1 MGLFSGIA
9 GKVLGTAVGSAFGMP
24 QLGGMIGGAV
34 LGGSGGSSGG
44 GSASAVGQATTGAV
58 QDAYQKAMPWDVTG
72 AYGGLDFDPTTRTVQ
87 QSLSPEYQAIY
98 NRLMGRAGTYSPIIQ
113 KYTQDPVAAALGL
126 SQERSALREPQRVLK
141 REALEARLFGQ
152 GRLGSTGGAGQ
163 QQALEESFA
172 TQDLLDEQQALQDV
186 LNIGQQ
192 YRTYESGDLTA
203 GTKIAGL
210 PMEYS
215 SLATA
220 GKVTPSAGMT
230 ELAAYGTALP
240 QVSSNLAS
248 QQQTSAK
255 VDIFNQLANKAQP
268 YVTDYIG
275 GLFNSSGVPADDYN
289 YFGY

>member
-34 LGGSGGSSGG
+34 FGGGGSSSGG
-44 GSASAVGQATTGAV
+44 GAASAGGQVVTGAV
-58 QDAYQKAMPWDVTG
+58 EDAYQRAMPWDVTG

-87 QSLSPEYQAIY
+87 QSLSPEYQAVY
-98 NRLMGRAGTYSPIIQ
+98 DRLMGRAGTYSPIIQ
-113 KYTQDPVAAALGL
+113 KYTQDPVAAAMGL
-126 SQERSALREPQRVLK
+126 SQERTALREPQRRLK
-141 REALEARLFGQ
+141 REALEARLFEQ

-172 TQDLLDEQQALQDV
+172 TQDLIDEQTALKDI

-192 YRTYESGDLTA
+192 YRAYESGDITA

-220 GKVTPSAGMT
+220 GKVAPNSALT
-230 ELAAYGTALP
+230 ELSALGQIAPIKESAATADK
-240 QVSSNLAS
+240 QSSE
-248 QQQTSAK
+248 
-255 VDIFNQLANKAQP
+255 QLAILNKLGNYAQP
-268 YVTDYIG
+268 YVTDWVG
-275 GLFNSSGVPADDYN
+275 GLFGSSGYPVDDYN
-289 YFGY
+289 YFGD

>member
-34 LGGSGGSSGG
+34 FGGGGSSGG
-44 GSASAVGQATTGAV
+44 GSAGAVGQATTGAV
-58 QDAYQKAMPWDVTG
+58 KDAYQYAMPWDVAG
-72 AYGGLDFDPTTRTVQ
+72 AYGGLDFDPQSRTVE

-98 NRLMGRAGTYSPIIQ
+98 DRLMGRAGTYSPIIE
-113 KYTQDPVAAALGL
+113 KYTQDPVAAAMGL
-126 SQERSALREPQRVLK
+126 SKERSALREPQRRLK
-141 REALEARLFGQ
+141 REALEARLFEQ

-172 TQDLLDEQQALQDV
+172 TQDLLDEQSALQDV

-192 YRTYESGDLTA
+192 YRAYEGGDLTT

-220 GKVTPSAGMT
+220 GKVTPNPALAG
-230 ELAAYGTALP
+230 LQAYGTALP

-255 VDIFNQLANKAQP
+255 VDLYNQLANKAQP
-268 YVTDYIG
+268 YVTDFVG
-275 GLFNSSGVPADDYN
+275 GLFNSSGIPADDYN